1 MEVSTDNHLGH
12 HVRPY
17 NGYCP
22 KEEIPSASRNV
33 HENLFSPKSPIVVY
47 MAVTAKRK
55 RLTQKEV
62 DELALKIGEQV
73 IKESKPL
80 LDRLAKV

>member
-1 MEVSTDNHLGH
+1 
-12 HVRPY
+12 
-17 NGYCP
+17 
-22 KEEIPSASRNV
+22 
-33 HENLFSPKSPIVVY
+33 